1 MNNSYMKSINVLRS
15 GRSVAMLWSGFLI
28 AALTNTLLPMS
39 GLSNLVLLLHLT
51 LVGLL
56 VFNPFYLLMNIL
68 GGALLLSLFAL
79 TGLHGVDLKD
89 LSAAISV
96 SLIIAYIYTP
106 VRRVHSRPYFYL
118 GICGISNV
126 RVLSYPLIAILS
138 FAIIEFVYAILDF
151 RFTSCTMFPR
161 ASAPM
166 RLDPFVLD
174 GIPGCA
180 YDSNNLGAVIA
191 IIIAGL
197 AVSLSFSRMSF
208 AALLGIVVTGS
219 RTLLLALLVQLASKS
234 FFRLGVLIA
243 LVSALSIPFLDED
256 FVTLYTGRIDFFGQ
270 VEGSFHDRSEVIQRS
285 INLIDAFPPADKDW
299 VRVEDGVVYNSTY
312 NGFLTFILRFGP
324 LALFFLVSLI
334 FLAYWKLPRLRGVL
348 LTWIVFN
355 FTGEFIFNYFCTFA
369 LCMCV
374 GHLRARRDIYDRYQP

>member
-1 MNNSYMKSINVLRS
+1 MKSIIVLRS

-28 AALTNTLLPMS
+28 AALANTMLPES
-39 GLSNLVLLLHLT
+39 GLSNFVLLLHLT
-51 LVGLL
+51 LVGLMTFHP
-56 VFNPFYLLMNIL
+56 VYLLINIL
-68 GGALLLSLFAL
+68 GGTLLLLLFAL
-79 TGLHGVDLKD
+79 SGLHGVDLKD

-96 SLIIAYIYTP
+96 SFIIAYIFTP
-106 VRRVHSRPYFYL
+106 VRRVHSRSYFYI
-118 GICGISNV
+118 GMSNI
-126 RVLSYPLIAILS
+126 RVLTYPLIAILS

-151 RFTSCTMFPR
+151 RFTSCTRFPR

-191 IIIAGL
+191 IIIAAL

-219 RTLLLALLVQLASKS
+219 RALFLALLVQLACKS

-243 LVSALSIPFLDED
+243 LVSALTITFFDEELAA
-256 FVTLYTGRIDFFGQ
+256 FYAGRIDFTGQ
-270 VEGSFHDRSEVIQRS
+270 EEGSFHVRKEVIQRS
-285 INLIDAFPPADKDW
+285 INLIDIFPPADKDW

-312 NGFLTFILRFGP
+312 NGFLTFILRFGL
-324 LALFFLVSLI
+324 LALLPFASLI
-334 FLAYWKLPRLRGVL
+334 LLVFWKSPRLRGVL
-348 LTWIVFN
+348 LTWIIFN
-355 FTGEFIFNYFCTFA
+355 FTGEFLFNYFCTFA
-369 LCMCV
+369 LCVCV
-374 GHLRARRDIYDRYQP
+374 VYLRAGRYIYDRY